1 MMTVDWQSR
10 VSIYSHPPFDT
21 TKALPSLHHSAQ
33 FQSGGN
39 PNGKDVYANGTGSQF
54 TPLILGAPA
63 SGSITAN
70 SETLVKDPLL
80 R

>member
-10 VSIYSHPPFDT
+10 ASIYFQPPFDT
-21 TKALPSLHHSAQ
+21 TKALPSLDHNAQ

-39 PNGKDVYANGTGSQF
+39 PNGKDVYANGIGSRF
-54 TPLILGAPA
+54 KPLILGAPA

-70 SETLVKDPLL
+70 SETLVKGPLL

>member
-10 VSIYSHPPFDT
+10 ATISSFGPFNA

-63 SGSITAN
+63 SVSITAN